1 MQNRIDAS
9 ISATVRDEILDLITQ
24 IRTKLPFLIDLSPE
38 ERQTL
43 PKMGDKSRAFVNG
56 ALQLA
61 EQDDQYLP
69 RSFDVAEMRK
79 DVELAD
85 ALDPIAVALRQ
96 LSEFVDDTYI
106 EVGSEAYTAA
116 LVVYQSAKRNGQ
128 GAALDGLLDA
138 LGQRFARKSK
148 EKPDEPPPG
157 ETPPDEEPPNP

>member
-9 ISATVRDEILDLITQ
+9 LSATVRDEILDLIAQ

-43 PKMGDKSRAFVNG
+43 PKMGDKSRAFVSG
-56 ALQLA
+56 SLQLA
-61 EQDDQYLP
+61 TQDDSFLP
-69 RSFDVAEMRK
+69 RAFDVGEMRK
-79 DVELAD
+79 DVELAENMQ
-85 ALDPIAVALRQ
+85 PITVALKQ
-96 LSEFVDDTYI
+96 LSEYVDDTYI
-106 EVGSEAYTAA
+106 QVGSEAYTAA

-148 EKPDEPPPG
+148 EEPDEPPP
-157 ETPPDEEPPNP
+157 NP

>member
-1 MQNRIDAS
+1 
-9 ISATVRDEILDLITQ
+9 
-24 IRTKLPFLIDLSPE
+24 
-38 ERQTL
+38 
-43 PKMGDKSRAFVNG
+43 
-56 ALQLA
+56 
-61 EQDDQYLP
+61 
-69 RSFDVAEMRK
+69 MRK

-148 EKPDEPPPG
+148 EKPDEPPP
-157 ETPPDEEPPNP
+157 NP